1 MHEITP
7 SCLRECTQVDA
18 CPKISCIVCSS
29 HHTWASVR
37 MLSRTSERADVGYNS
52 ALLQRIVCAA
62 IRLHCAPECIDTC
75 AHARA
80 HTQCRHARKHVS
92 A

>member
-7 SCLRECTQVDA
+7 SCLREHRTL
-18 CPKISCIVCSS
+18 
-29 HHTWASVR
+29 ASVR

-62 IRLHCAPECIDTC
+62 NGRNCAPECIDTC
-75 AHARA
+75 THART
-80 HTQCRHARKHVS
+80 HTQCRHTRKHVS